1 MLREKTSSSAGVAGM
16 VAGVLRYHQGSSDAA
31 AIQIHIAKGV
41 RTEEVSLV
49 HIIWAMSG
57 VRLAGNA
64 PIDCASPSPVN
75 EFVFHD
81 CRERG

>member
-1 MLREKTSSSAGVAGM
+1 MRACYATTK
-16 VAGVLRYHQGSSDAA
+16 GSSDAA
-31 AIQIHIAKGV
+31 ARQIHIAKGV

-49 HIIWAMSG
+49 HIIWGISR

-64 PIDCASPSPVN
+64 STDFASSSPVN

-81 CRERG
+81 CREGG